1 MLLPVGLLLDI
12 MIKDPENMVLG
23 LFLFLKCLEACTL
36 FVILKILCCNK
47 IQIRKIMAY
56 PYKEVGPNGIGVT
69 SLKLSRICPM
79 VSQRI
84 RHIRKGLVIEKS
96 SVKWSTKA
104 DSNLPNSFPH
114 MEALKWNEKTK
125 WSHNYILFNLAL

>member
-12 MIKDPENMVLG
+12 NIKDPDNMVLG
-23 LFLFLKCLEACTL
+23 LFLFLKCLKACTL
-36 FVILKILCCNK
+36 FVILKILCSNK
-47 IQIRKIMAY
+47 IQIRKIMVY

-69 SLKLSRICPM
+69 SLKLSRICLV

-96 SVKWSTKA
+96 SVKRNTKA

-114 MEALKWNEKTK
+114 M
-125 WSHNYILFNLAL
+125 